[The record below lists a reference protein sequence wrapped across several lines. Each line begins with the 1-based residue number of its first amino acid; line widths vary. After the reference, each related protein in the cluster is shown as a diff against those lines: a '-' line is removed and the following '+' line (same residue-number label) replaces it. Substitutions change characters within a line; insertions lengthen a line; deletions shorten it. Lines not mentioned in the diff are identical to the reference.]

1 VGRRFYSAL
10 SWALSFKNIKSG
22 YPNRKISGNLGS
34 KQITHQG
41 YMPRMSR
48 PKPPVF
54 LVVQALIMGLIPL
67 AVSGYFLSK
76 PDVSFLNIF
85 DINGSLG
92 AISVAAI
99 LAILNPVQNMQRR
112 PVERFLWGLSL
123 SHIFI
128 FLICVSAAVT
138 LANRPG
144 DIGPIIA
151 YSICGYIFSLVIYL
165 LSTVLLEIT
174 RPGDQ
179 SNSRSFLICSGTIL
193 STLAYPP
200 LFIFTL
206 QADLDLPLFNP
217 VALLRALDVRLT
229 PDLFLFSVST
239 GSFLIFLALYAWHN
253 RGVSMQ
259 KSQVFLAHILLL
271 IYAINANFYIIYAL
285 LTAANLAQFL
295 QSCWSNAIGF
305 IALYLGLYLLQTLNF
320 KSIASLQRARFMAKL
335 GLALAVGA
343 LAFFSFAAIV
353 PASVMIFPVLG
364 VFIIAGFL
372 AYVNNLESQ
381 ILNRTAQINL
391 ERKKSDALLANILP
405 KYVINDLKE
414 KGFSEP
420 RSLENISVMFT
431 DFVGFTKIS
440 QEISAT
446 KLIEEL
452 NEIFSEFD
460 RITESHASERI
471 KTIGDA
477 YMCVSGLERSAQS
490 PQRNLI
496 SIALR
501 MIAFLESRNQQN
513 ELEWHLR
520 LGIASGDSVAGI
532 VGQTKYLFDLFG
544 DAVNTAARME
554 SYSEPQSINIDQ
566 KTYLALANAPDL
578 TFIKRPITFVKGKGD
593 MQMYF
598 VTRADRADPE
608 IVETV

>member
-1 VGRRFYSAL
+1 
-10 SWALSFKNIKSG
+10 
-22 YPNRKISGNLGS
+22 
-34 KQITHQG
+34 
-41 YMPRMSR
+41 MSR
-48 PKPPVF
+48 LKPPVF
-54 LVVQALIMGLIPL
+54 LAVQALIMGLIPL

-112 PVERFLWGLSL
+112 PFERFLWGLSL

-128 FLICVSAAVT
+128 FLICVSAAMT

-165 LSTVLLEIT
+165 LSKVFLEIT
-174 RPGDQ
+174 RPDDQ
-179 SNSRSFLICSGTIL
+179 TNSRSFLICSGTIL

-206 QADLDLPLFNP
+206 QADLGLPLFNP
-217 VALLRALDVRLT
+217 VALLRALEVRLT

-239 GSFLIFLALYAWHN
+239 GSFLIFLGLYAWHN
-253 RGVSMQ
+253 RGVSLPR
-259 KSQVFLAHILLL
+259 SRVFLAHILLL

-285 LTAANLAQFL
+285 LTAANLAEFL

-305 IALYLGLYLLQTLNF
+305 IALYLGLYLLHRLNF
-320 KSIASLQRARFMAKL
+320 KSIASLQRTRFMAKL

-343 LAFFSFAAIV
+343 LAFFSFATIV

-364 VFIIAGFL
+364 VVIIAGFL

-446 KLIEEL
+446 KLISEL
-452 NEIFSEFD
+452 NDIFSEFD
-460 RITESHASERI
+460 RITENHASERI

-477 YMCVSGLERSAQS
+477 YMCVSGLEHSAQS

-501 MIAFLESRNQQN
+501 MIAFLENRNQQN

-566 KTYLALANAPDL
+566 KTYLALADAPDL
-578 TFIKRPITFVKGKGD
+578 LFIKRPITFVKGKGD

-598 VTRADRADPE
+598 VTSARTADPA
-608 IVETV
+608 IVETA

>member
-1 VGRRFYSAL
+1 
-10 SWALSFKNIKSG
+10 
-22 YPNRKISGNLGS
+22 
-34 KQITHQG
+34 
-41 YMPRMSR
+41 MSR
-48 PKPPVF
+48 LKPPVF
-54 LVVQALIMGLIPL
+54 LAVQALIMGLIPL

-112 PVERFLWGLSL
+112 PFERFLWGLSL

-128 FLICVSAAVT
+128 FLICVSAAIT

-165 LSTVLLEIT
+165 LSKVFLEIT
-174 RPGDQ
+174 RPDDQ
-179 SNSRSFLICSGTIL
+179 TNSRSFLICSGTIL

-217 VALLRALDVRLT
+217 VALLRALEVRLT

-239 GSFLIFLALYAWHN
+239 GSFLIFLGLYAWHN
-253 RGVSMQ
+253 RGVSLPR
-259 KSQVFLAHILLL
+259 SRVFLAHILLL

-285 LTAANLAQFL
+285 LTAANLAEFL

-305 IALYLGLYLLQTLNF
+305 IALYLGLYLLHRLNF
-320 KSIASLQRARFMAKL
+320 KSIASLQRTRFMAKL

-343 LAFFSFAAIV
+343 LAFFSFATIV

-364 VFIIAGFL
+364 LVIIAGFL

-446 KLIEEL
+446 KLISEL
-452 NEIFSEFD
+452 NDIFSEFD
-460 RITESHASERI
+460 RITENHASERI

-477 YMCVSGLERSAQS
+477 YMCVSGLEHSAQS

-501 MIAFLESRNQQN
+501 MIAFLENRNQQN

-566 KTYLALANAPDL
+566 KTYLALADAPDL
-578 TFIKRPITFVKGKGD
+578 LFIKRPITFVKGKGD

-598 VTRADRADPE
+598 VTSARTADPA
-608 IVETV
+608 IVETA

>member
-1 VGRRFYSAL
+1 
-10 SWALSFKNIKSG
+10 
-22 YPNRKISGNLGS
+22 
-34 KQITHQG
+34 
-41 YMPRMSR
+41 MSR
-48 PKPPVF
+48 LKPPVF
-54 LVVQALIMGLIPL
+54 LAVQALIMGLIPL

-112 PVERFLWGLSL
+112 PFERFLWGLSL

-128 FLICVSAAVT
+128 FLICVSAAIT

-151 YSICGYIFSLVIYL
+151 YSICGYIFSLVVYL
-165 LSTVLLEIT
+165 LSKVFLEIT
-174 RPGDQ
+174 RPDDQ
-179 SNSRSFLICSGTIL
+179 TNSRSFLICSGTIL

-206 QADLDLPLFNP
+206 QADLGLPLFNP
-217 VALLRALDVRLT
+217 VALLRALEVRLT

-239 GSFLIFLALYAWHN
+239 GSFLIFSGLYAWLN
-253 RGVSMQ
+253 RGVSLPR
-259 KSQVFLAHILLL
+259 SRVFLAHILLL

-285 LTAANLAQFL
+285 LTAANLAEFL

-305 IALYLGLYLLQTLNF
+305 IALYLGLYLLHRLNF
-320 KSIASLQRARFMAKL
+320 KSIASLQRTRFMAKL

-364 VFIIAGFL
+364 VVIIAGFL

-446 KLIEEL
+446 KLISEL
-452 NEIFSEFD
+452 NDIFSEFD
-460 RITESHASERI
+460 RITENHASERI

-477 YMCVSGLERSAQS
+477 YMCVSGLEHSAQS

-501 MIAFLESRNQQN
+501 MIAFLENRNQQN

-566 KTYLALANAPDL
+566 KTYLALADAPDL
-578 TFIKRPITFVKGKGD
+578 LFIKRPITFVKGKGD

-598 VTRADRADPE
+598 VTSARTADPAF
-608 IVETV
+608 VETA

>member
-1 VGRRFYSAL
+1 
-10 SWALSFKNIKSG
+10 
-22 YPNRKISGNLGS
+22 
-34 KQITHQG
+34 
-41 YMPRMSR
+41 MSR

-67 AVSGYFLSK
+67 AVSGYFLSN
-76 PDVSFLNIF
+76 PDVSFLNLF

-165 LSTVLLEIT
+165 LSTVFLEIT

-206 QADLDLPLFNP
+206 QADLNLPLFNP

-239 GSFLIFLALYAWHN
+239 GSFLIFLGLYAWHN

-271 IYAINANFYIIYAL
+271 IYAVNANFYIIYAL

-320 KSIASLQRARFMAKL
+320 KSLASLQRARFMAKL

-381 ILNRTAQINL
+381 IINRTAQINL

-501 MIAFLESRNQQN
+501 MIAFLENRNQQN

-532 VGQTKYLFDLFG
+532 VGKTKYLFDLFG

-598 VTRADRADPE
+598 VTRADIADPA

>member
-1 VGRRFYSAL
+1 
-10 SWALSFKNIKSG
+10 
-22 YPNRKISGNLGS
+22 
-34 KQITHQG
+34 
-41 YMPRMSR
+41 MSR

-128 FLICVSAAVT
+128 FLICVSAAIT

-165 LSTVLLEIT
+165 LSTVFLEIT

-179 SNSRSFLICSGTIL
+179 RNSRSFLICSGTIL

-217 VALLRALDVRLT
+217 VALLRALEVRLT

-253 RGVSMQ
+253 RDVSMK

-501 MIAFLESRNQQN
+501 MIAYLENRNQQN

-598 VTRADRADPE
+598 VTRADIADPA

>member
-1 VGRRFYSAL
+1 
-10 SWALSFKNIKSG
+10 
-22 YPNRKISGNLGS
+22 
-34 KQITHQG
+34 
-41 YMPRMSR
+41 MSR
-48 PKPPVF
+48 LKPPVF
-54 LVVQALIMGLIPL
+54 LAVRALIMGLIPL

-99 LAILNPVQNMQRR
+99 LAILNPMQNMQRR
-112 PVERFLWGLSL
+112 PFERFLWGLSL

-128 FLICVSAAVT
+128 FLICVSAAIT

-165 LSTVLLEIT
+165 LSKVFLEIT
-174 RPGDQ
+174 RPDDQ
-179 SNSRSFLICSGTIL
+179 TNSRSFLICSGTIL

-206 QADLDLPLFNP
+206 QADLGLPLFNP
-217 VALLRALDVRLT
+217 VALLRALEVRLT

-239 GSFLIFLALYAWHN
+239 GSFLIFLGLYAWHN
-253 RGVSMQ
+253 RGISLPR
-259 KSQVFLAHILLL
+259 SRVFLAHILLL

-285 LTAANLAQFL
+285 LTAANLAEFL

-305 IALYLGLYLLQTLNF
+305 IALYLGLYLLHRLNF
-320 KSIASLQRARFMAKL
+320 KSIASLQRTRFMAKL

-343 LAFFSFAAIV
+343 LAFFSFATIV

-364 VFIIAGFL
+364 IVIIAGFL

-446 KLIEEL
+446 KLISEL
-452 NEIFSEFD
+452 NDIFSEFD
-460 RITESHASERI
+460 RITENHASERI

-477 YMCVSGLERSAQS
+477 YMCVSGLEHSAQS

-501 MIAFLESRNQQN
+501 MIAFLENRNQQN

-566 KTYLALANAPDL
+566 KTYLALADAPDL
-578 TFIKRPITFVKGKGD
+578 LFIKRPITFVKGKGD

-598 VTRADRADPE
+598 VTSARTADPA
-608 IVETV
+608 IVETA

>member
-1 VGRRFYSAL
+1 L

-22 YPNRKISGNLGS
+22 YPNRKISGSLGS

-48 PKPPVF
+48 LKPPVF
-54 LVVQALIMGLIPL
+54 LAVQALIMGLIPL

-112 PVERFLWGLSL
+112 PFERFLWGLSL

-128 FLICVSAAVT
+128 FLICVSAAIT

-165 LSTVLLEIT
+165 LSKVFLEIT
-174 RPGDQ
+174 RPDDQ
-179 SNSRSFLICSGTIL
+179 TNSRSFLICSGTIL

-206 QADLDLPLFNP
+206 QADLGLPLFNP
-217 VALLRALDVRLT
+217 VALLRALEVRLT

-239 GSFLIFLALYAWHN
+239 GSFLIFLGLYAWHN
-253 RGVSMQ
+253 RGVSLPR
-259 KSQVFLAHILLL
+259 SRVFLAHILLL

-285 LTAANLAQFL
+285 LTAANLAEFL

-305 IALYLGLYLLQTLNF
+305 IALYLGLYLLHRLNF
-320 KSIASLQRARFMAKL
+320 KSIASLQRTRFMAKL

-343 LAFFSFAAIV
+343 LAFFSFATIV

-364 VFIIAGFL
+364 VVIIAGFL

-446 KLIEEL
+446 KLISEL
-452 NEIFSEFD
+452 NDIFSEFD
-460 RITESHASERI
+460 RITQNHASERI

-477 YMCVSGLERSAQS
+477 YMCVSGLEHSAQS

-501 MIAFLESRNQQN
+501 MIAFLENRNQQN

-566 KTYLALANAPDL
+566 KTYLALADAPDL
-578 TFIKRPITFVKGKGD
+578 LFIKRPITFVKGKGD

-598 VTRADRADPE
+598 VTSARTADPA
-608 IVETV
+608 IVETA

>member
-1 VGRRFYSAL
+1 
-10 SWALSFKNIKSG
+10 
-22 YPNRKISGNLGS
+22 
-34 KQITHQG
+34 
-41 YMPRMSR
+41 MSR
-48 PKPPVF
+48 LKPPVF
-54 LVVQALIMGLIPL
+54 LAVQALIMGLIPL

-112 PVERFLWGLSL
+112 PFERFLWGLSL

-128 FLICVSAAVT
+128 FLICVSAAIT

-165 LSTVLLEIT
+165 LSKVFLEIT
-174 RPGDQ
+174 RPDDQ
-179 SNSRSFLICSGTIL
+179 TNSRSFLICSGTIL

-206 QADLDLPLFNP
+206 QADLGLPLFNP
-217 VALLRALDVRLT
+217 VALLRALEVRLT

-239 GSFLIFLALYAWHN
+239 GSFLIFLGLYAWHN
-253 RGVSMQ
+253 RGVSLPR
-259 KSQVFLAHILLL
+259 SRVFLAHILLL

-285 LTAANLAQFL
+285 LTAANLAEFL

-305 IALYLGLYLLQTLNF
+305 IALYMGLYLLHRLNF
-320 KSIASLQRARFMAKL
+320 KSIASLQRTRFMAKL

-343 LAFFSFAAIV
+343 LAFFSFATIV

-364 VFIIAGFL
+364 VVIIAGFL

-446 KLIEEL
+446 KLISEL
-452 NEIFSEFD
+452 NDIFSEFD
-460 RITESHASERI
+460 RITENHASERI

-477 YMCVSGLERSAQS
+477 YMCVSGLEHSAQS

-501 MIAFLESRNQQN
+501 MIAFLENRNQQN

-566 KTYLALANAPDL
+566 KTYLALADAPDL
-578 TFIKRPITFVKGKGD
+578 LFIKRPITFVKGKGD

-598 VTRADRADPE
+598 VTSARTADPA
-608 IVETV
+608 IVETA

>member
-1 VGRRFYSAL
+1 
-10 SWALSFKNIKSG
+10 
-22 YPNRKISGNLGS
+22 
-34 KQITHQG
+34 
-41 YMPRMSR
+41 MSR

-54 LVVQALIMGLIPL
+54 LVVQALIIGLIPL
-67 AVSGYFLSK
+67 AVSGYFLSN
-76 PDVSFLNIF
+76 PDVSFLNLF

-165 LSTVLLEIT
+165 LSTVFLEIT

-206 QADLDLPLFNP
+206 QADLNLPLFNP

-229 PDLFLFSVST
+229 PDLFLFSIST
-239 GSFLIFLALYAWHN
+239 GSFLIFLGLYAWHN

-259 KSQVFLAHILLL
+259 KSQVFLAHILLM

-285 LTAANLAQFL
+285 LTAANLAEFL

-381 ILNRTAQINL
+381 IINRTAQINL

-501 MIAFLESRNQQN
+501 MIAFLENRNQQN

-598 VTRADRADPE
+598 VTRADIADPA

>member
-1 VGRRFYSAL
+1 
-10 SWALSFKNIKSG
+10 
-22 YPNRKISGNLGS
+22 
-34 KQITHQG
+34 
-41 YMPRMSR
+41 MSR

-54 LVVQALIMGLIPL
+54 LVVQALIIGLIPL
-67 AVSGYFLSK
+67 AVSGYFLSN
-76 PDVSFLNIF
+76 PDVSFLNLF

-165 LSTVLLEIT
+165 LSTVFLEIT

-206 QADLDLPLFNP
+206 QADLNLPLFNP

-229 PDLFLFSVST
+229 PDLFLFSIST
-239 GSFLIFLALYAWHN
+239 GSFLIFLGLYAWHN

-259 KSQVFLAHILLL
+259 KSQVFLAHILLM

-320 KSIASLQRARFMAKL
+320 KSLASLQRARFMAKL

-381 ILNRTAQINL
+381 IINRTAQINL

-501 MIAFLESRNQQN
+501 MIAFLENRNQQN

-532 VGQTKYLFDLFG
+532 VGKTKYLFDLFG

-566 KTYLALANAPDL
+566 KTYLALANASDL

-598 VTRADRADPE
+598 VTRADIADPA

>member
-1 VGRRFYSAL
+1 
-10 SWALSFKNIKSG
+10 
-22 YPNRKISGNLGS
+22 
-34 KQITHQG
+34 
-41 YMPRMSR
+41 MSR
-48 PKPPVF
+48 LKPPVF
-54 LVVQALIMGLIPL
+54 LAVQALIMGLIPL

-112 PVERFLWGLSL
+112 PFERFLWGLSL

-128 FLICVSAAVT
+128 FLICVSAAIT

-151 YSICGYIFSLVIYL
+151 YSICGYILSLVVYL
-165 LSTVLLEIT
+165 LSKVFLEIT
-174 RPGDQ
+174 RPDDQ
-179 SNSRSFLICSGTIL
+179 TNSRSFLICSGTIL

-206 QADLDLPLFNP
+206 QADLGLPLFSP
-217 VALLRALDVRLT
+217 VALLRALEVRLT

-239 GSFLIFLALYAWHN
+239 GSFLIFLGLYSWHN
-253 RGVSMQ
+253 RGVSLPR
-259 KSQVFLAHILLL
+259 SRVFLAHILLL

-285 LTAANLAQFL
+285 LTAANLAEFL

-305 IALYLGLYLLQTLNF
+305 IALYLGLYLLHRLNF
-320 KSIASLQRARFMAKL
+320 KSIASLQRTRFLAKL

-343 LAFFSFAAIV
+343 LAFFSFATIV

-364 VFIIAGFL
+364 VVIIAGFL

-446 KLIEEL
+446 KLISEL
-452 NEIFSEFD
+452 NDIFSEFD
-460 RITESHASERI
+460 RITENHASERI

-477 YMCVSGLERSAQS
+477 YMCVSGLEHSAQS

-501 MIAFLESRNQQN
+501 MIAFLENRNQQN
-513 ELEWHLR
+513 EPEWHLR

-566 KTYLALANAPDL
+566 KTYLALADAPDL
-578 TFIKRPITFVKGKGD
+578 LFIKRPITFVKGKGD

-598 VTRADRADPE
+598 VTSARTADPA
-608 IVETV
+608 IVETA

>member
-1 VGRRFYSAL
+1 
-10 SWALSFKNIKSG
+10 
-22 YPNRKISGNLGS
+22 
-34 KQITHQG
+34 
-41 YMPRMSR
+41 MSR
-48 PKPPVF
+48 LKPPVF
-54 LVVQALIMGLIPL
+54 LAVQALIMGLIPL

-128 FLICVSAAVT
+128 FLICVSAAIT

-165 LSTVLLEIT
+165 LSTVFLEIT

-179 SNSRSFLICSGTIL
+179 RNSRSFLICSGTIL

-217 VALLRALDVRLT
+217 VALLRALEVRLT

-239 GSFLIFLALYAWHN
+239 GSFLIFLGLYAWHN

-259 KSQVFLAHILLL
+259 KSQVFLAHVLLL

-305 IALYLGLYLLQTLNF
+305 IALYLGLYLLQKLNF

-353 PASVMIFPVLG
+353 PASVMIFPVFG

-501 MIAFLESRNQQN
+501 MIAFLENRNQQN

-598 VTRADRADPE
+598 VTRADIADPA

>member
-1 VGRRFYSAL
+1 
-10 SWALSFKNIKSG
+10 
-22 YPNRKISGNLGS
+22 
-34 KQITHQG
+34 
-41 YMPRMSR
+41 MSR

-67 AVSGYFLSK
+67 AVSGYFLSNT
-76 PDVSFLNIF
+76 DVSFLNIF

-217 VALLRALDVRLT
+217 VALLRALEVRLT

-501 MIAFLESRNQQN
+501 MIAFLENRNQQN

>member
-1 VGRRFYSAL
+1 MRRL
-10 SWALSFKNIKSG
+10 
-22 YPNRKISGNLGS
+22 
-34 KQITHQG
+34 
-41 YMPRMSR
+41 
-48 PKPPVF
+48 KPPVF
-54 LVVQALIMGLIPL
+54 LAVQALIMGLIPL

-112 PVERFLWGLSL
+112 PFERFLWGLSL

-128 FLICVSAAVT
+128 FLICVSAAIT

-151 YSICGYIFSLVIYL
+151 YSICGYIFSLVVYL
-165 LSTVLLEIT
+165 LSKVFLEIT
-174 RPGDQ
+174 RPDDQ
-179 SNSRSFLICSGTIL
+179 TNSRSFLICSGTIL

-206 QADLDLPLFNP
+206 QADLGLPLFNP
-217 VALLRALDVRLT
+217 VALLRALEVRLT

-239 GSFLIFLALYAWHN
+239 GSFLIFLGLYAWLN
-253 RGVSMQ
+253 RGASLPR
-259 KSQVFLAHILLL
+259 SRVFLAHILLL

-285 LTAANLAQFL
+285 LTAANLAEFL

-305 IALYLGLYLLQTLNF
+305 IALYLGLYLLHRLNF
-320 KSIASLQRARFMAKL
+320 KSIASLQRTRFMAKL

-364 VFIIAGFL
+364 VVIIAGFL

-446 KLIEEL
+446 KLISEL
-452 NEIFSEFD
+452 NDIFSEFD
-460 RITESHASERI
+460 RITENHASERI

-477 YMCVSGLERSAQS
+477 YMCVSGLEHSAQS

-501 MIAFLESRNQQN
+501 MIAFLENRNQQN

-566 KTYLALANAPDL
+566 KTYLALADAPDL
-578 TFIKRPITFVKGKGD
+578 LFIKRPITFVKGKGD

-598 VTRADRADPE
+598 VTSARTADPA
-608 IVETV
+608 IVETA

>member
-1 VGRRFYSAL
+1 
-10 SWALSFKNIKSG
+10 
-22 YPNRKISGNLGS
+22 
-34 KQITHQG
+34 
-41 YMPRMSR
+41 MSR
-48 PKPPVF
+48 LKPPVF
-54 LVVQALIMGLIPL
+54 LAVQALIMGLIPL

-112 PVERFLWGLSL
+112 PFERFLWGLSL

-128 FLICVSAAVT
+128 FLICVSAAIT

-165 LSTVLLEIT
+165 LSKVFLEIT
-174 RPGDQ
+174 RPDDQ
-179 SNSRSFLICSGTIL
+179 TNSRSFLICSGTIL

-206 QADLDLPLFNP
+206 QADLGLPLFNP
-217 VALLRALDVRLT
+217 VALLRALEVRLT

-239 GSFLIFLALYAWHN
+239 GSFLIFLGLYAWHN
-253 RGVSMQ
+253 RGVSLPR
-259 KSQVFLAHILLL
+259 SRVFLAHILLL

-285 LTAANLAQFL
+285 LTAANLAEFL

-305 IALYLGLYLLQTLNF
+305 IALYLGLYLLHRLNF
-320 KSIASLQRARFMAKL
+320 KSIASLQRTRFMAKL

-364 VFIIAGFL
+364 VVIIAGFL

-446 KLIEEL
+446 KLISEL
-452 NEIFSEFD
+452 NDIFSEFD
-460 RITESHASERI
+460 RITENHASERI

-477 YMCVSGLERSAQS
+477 YMCVSGLEHSAQS

-501 MIAFLESRNQQN
+501 MIAFLENRNQQN

-566 KTYLALANAPDL
+566 KTYLALADAPDL
-578 TFIKRPITFVKGKGD
+578 LFTKRPITFVKGKGD

-598 VTRADRADPE
+598 VTSARTADPAF
-608 IVETV
+608 VETA

>member
-1 VGRRFYSAL
+1 L

-22 YPNRKISGNLGS
+22 YPNRKISGSLGS

-48 PKPPVF
+48 LKPPVF
-54 LVVQALIMGLIPL
+54 LAVQALIMGLIPL

-112 PVERFLWGLSL
+112 PFERFLWGLSL

-128 FLICVSAAVT
+128 FLICVSAAIT

-165 LSTVLLEIT
+165 LSKVFLEIT
-174 RPGDQ
+174 RPDDQ
-179 SNSRSFLICSGTIL
+179 TNSRSFLICSGTIL

-206 QADLDLPLFNP
+206 QADLGLPLFNP
-217 VALLRALDVRLT
+217 VALLRALEVRLT

-239 GSFLIFLALYAWHN
+239 GSFLIFLGLYAWHN
-253 RGVSMQ
+253 RGVSLPR
-259 KSQVFLAHILLL
+259 SRVFLAHILLL

-285 LTAANLAQFL
+285 LTAANLAEFL

-305 IALYLGLYLLQTLNF
+305 IALYLGLYLLHRLNF
-320 KSIASLQRARFMAKL
+320 KSIASLQRTRLMAKL

-343 LAFFSFAAIV
+343 LAFFSFATIV

-364 VFIIAGFL
+364 VVIIAGFL

-446 KLIEEL
+446 KLISEL
-452 NEIFSEFD
+452 NDIFSEFD
-460 RITESHASERI
+460 RITENHASERI

-477 YMCVSGLERSAQS
+477 YMCVSGLEHSAQS

-501 MIAFLESRNQQN
+501 MIAFLENRNQQN

-566 KTYLALANAPDL
+566 KTYLALADAPDL
-578 TFIKRPITFVKGKGD
+578 LFIKRPITFVKGKGD

-598 VTRADRADPE
+598 VTSARTADPA
-608 IVETV
+608 IVETA

>member
-1 VGRRFYSAL
+1 
-10 SWALSFKNIKSG
+10 
-22 YPNRKISGNLGS
+22 
-34 KQITHQG
+34 
-41 YMPRMSR
+41 MSR
-48 PKPPVF
+48 PKTPVF
-54 LVVQALIMGLIPL
+54 LAVQALIMGLIPL

-128 FLICVSAAVT
+128 FLICVSAAIT

-151 YSICGYIFSLVIYL
+151 YSICGYILSLVIYL
-165 LSTVLLEIT
+165 LSTVFLEIT
-174 RPGDQ
+174 RPDDQ

-206 QADLDLPLFNP
+206 QADLNLPLFNP
-217 VALLRALDVRLT
+217 VALLRALEVRLT
-229 PDLFLFSVST
+229 PDLFLFSVSI
-239 GSFLIFLALYAWHN
+239 GSFLIFLGLYAWHN
-253 RGVSMQ
+253 RGVSMR

-305 IALYLGLYLLQTLNF
+305 IGLYLGLHLLHTVNF
-320 KSIASLQRARFMAKL
+320 KSIASLQLARFTAKL

-364 VFIIAGFL
+364 VVIIAGFL

-452 NEIFSEFD
+452 NDIFSEFD

-477 YMCVSGLERSAQS
+477 YMCVSGLERAAQS

-501 MIAFLESRNQQN
+501 MIAFLENRNQQN

-566 KTYLALANAPDL
+566 NTYLALADAPDL
-578 TFIKRPITFVKGKGD
+578 IFIKRPITFVKGKGD

-598 VTRADRADPE
+598 VTRAGMADPA
-608 IVETV
+608 IVENA

>member
-1 VGRRFYSAL
+1 
-10 SWALSFKNIKSG
+10 
-22 YPNRKISGNLGS
+22 
-34 KQITHQG
+34 
-41 YMPRMSR
+41 MSR

-67 AVSGYFLSK
+67 AVSGYFLSN
-76 PDVSFLNIF
+76 PDVSFLNLF

-165 LSTVLLEIT
+165 LSTVFLEIT

-206 QADLDLPLFNP
+206 QADLNLPLFNP

-239 GSFLIFLALYAWHN
+239 GSFLIFLGLYAWHN

-259 KSQVFLAHILLL
+259 KSQVFLAHILLM

-381 ILNRTAQINL
+381 IINRTAQINL

-460 RITESHASERI
+460 RITESYASERI

-501 MIAFLESRNQQN
+501 MIAFLENRNQQN

-566 KTYLALANAPDL
+566 KTYLALANASDL

-598 VTRADRADPE
+598 VTRADIADPA

>member
-1 VGRRFYSAL
+1 
-10 SWALSFKNIKSG
+10 
-22 YPNRKISGNLGS
+22 
-34 KQITHQG
+34 
-41 YMPRMSR
+41 MSR
-48 PKPPVF
+48 LKPPVF
-54 LVVQALIMGLIPL
+54 LTVQALIMGLIPL

-112 PVERFLWGLSL
+112 PFERFLWGLSL

-128 FLICVSAAVT
+128 FLICVSAAIT
-138 LANRPG
+138 LAKRPG

-151 YSICGYIFSLVIYL
+151 YSICGYIFSLVVYL
-165 LSTVLLEIT
+165 LSKVFLEIT
-174 RPGDQ
+174 RPDDQ
-179 SNSRSFLICSGTIL
+179 TNSRSFLICSGTIL

-206 QADLDLPLFNP
+206 QADLGLPLFNP
-217 VALLRALDVRLT
+217 VALLRALEVRLT

-239 GSFLIFLALYAWHN
+239 GSFLIFLGLYAWHN
-253 RGVSMQ
+253 RGVSLPR
-259 KSQVFLAHILLL
+259 SRVFLAHILLL

-285 LTAANLAQFL
+285 LTAANLAEFL

-305 IALYLGLYLLQTLNF
+305 IALYLGLYLLHRLNF
-320 KSIASLQRARFMAKL
+320 KSIASLQRTRFMAKL

-343 LAFFSFAAIV
+343 LAFFSFAMIV

-364 VFIIAGFL
+364 LVIIAGFL

-446 KLIEEL
+446 KLISEL
-452 NEIFSEFD
+452 NDIFSKFD
-460 RITESHASERI
+460 RITENHASERI

-477 YMCVSGLERSAQS
+477 YMCVSGLEHSAQS

-501 MIAFLESRNQQN
+501 MIAFLENRNQQN

-566 KTYLALANAPDL
+566 KTYLALADAPDL
-578 TFIKRPITFVKGKGD
+578 LFIKRPITFVKGKGD

-598 VTRADRADPE
+598 VTSARTADPA
-608 IVETV
+608 IVETA

>member
-1 VGRRFYSAL
+1 
-10 SWALSFKNIKSG
+10 
-22 YPNRKISGNLGS
+22 
-34 KQITHQG
+34 
-41 YMPRMSR
+41 MSR

-54 LVVQALIMGLIPL
+54 LVVQALIIGLIPL
-67 AVSGYFLSK
+67 AVSGYFLSN
-76 PDVSFLNIF
+76 PDVSFLNLF

-165 LSTVLLEIT
+165 LSTVFLEIT

-206 QADLDLPLFNP
+206 QADLNLPLFNP

-229 PDLFLFSVST
+229 PDLFLFSIST
-239 GSFLIFLALYAWHN
+239 GSFLIFLGLYAWHN

-259 KSQVFLAHILLL
+259 KSQVFLAHILLM

-381 ILNRTAQINL
+381 IINRTAQINL

-501 MIAFLESRNQQN
+501 MIAFLENRNQQN

-532 VGQTKYLFDLFG
+532 VGKTKYLFDLFG

-598 VTRADRADPE
+598 VTRADIADPA

>member
-1 VGRRFYSAL
+1 
-10 SWALSFKNIKSG
+10 
-22 YPNRKISGNLGS
+22 
-34 KQITHQG
+34 
-41 YMPRMSR
+41 MSR
-48 PKPPVF
+48 LKPPVF
-54 LVVQALIMGLIPL
+54 LAVQALIMGLIPL

-112 PVERFLWGLSL
+112 PFERFLWGLSL

-128 FLICVSAAVT
+128 FLICVSTAIT

-165 LSTVLLEIT
+165 LSKVFLEIT
-174 RPGDQ
+174 RPDDQ
-179 SNSRSFLICSGTIL
+179 TNSRSFLICSGTIL

-206 QADLDLPLFNP
+206 QADLGLPLFNP
-217 VALLRALDVRLT
+217 VALLRALEVRLT

-239 GSFLIFLALYAWHN
+239 GSFLIFLGLYAWHN
-253 RGVSMQ
+253 RGVSLPR
-259 KSQVFLAHILLL
+259 SRVFLAHILLL

-285 LTAANLAQFL
+285 LTAANLAEFL

-305 IALYLGLYLLQTLNF
+305 IALYLGLYLLHRLNF
-320 KSIASLQRARFMAKL
+320 KSIASLQRTRFMAKL

-343 LAFFSFAAIV
+343 LAFFSFATIV

-364 VFIIAGFL
+364 VVIIAGFL

-446 KLIEEL
+446 KLISEL
-452 NEIFSEFD
+452 NDIFSEFD
-460 RITESHASERI
+460 RITENHASERI

-477 YMCVSGLERSAQS
+477 YMCVSGLEHSAQS

-501 MIAFLESRNQQN
+501 MIAFLENRNQQN

-566 KTYLALANAPDL
+566 KTYLALADAPDL
-578 TFIKRPITFVKGKGD
+578 LFIKRPITFVKGKGD

-598 VTRADRADPE
+598 VTSARTADPA
-608 IVETV
+608 IVETA

>member
-1 VGRRFYSAL
+1 
-10 SWALSFKNIKSG
+10 
-22 YPNRKISGNLGS
+22 
-34 KQITHQG
+34 
-41 YMPRMSR
+41 MSR

-54 LVVQALIMGLIPL
+54 LVVQALIIGLIPL
-67 AVSGYFLSK
+67 AVSGYFLSN
-76 PDVSFLNIF
+76 PDVSFLNLF

-165 LSTVLLEIT
+165 ISTVFLEIT

-206 QADLDLPLFNP
+206 QADLNLPLFNP

-229 PDLFLFSVST
+229 PDLFLFSIST
-239 GSFLIFLALYAWHN
+239 GSFLIFLGLYAWHN

-259 KSQVFLAHILLL
+259 KSQVFLAHILLM

-381 ILNRTAQINL
+381 IINRTAQINL

-501 MIAFLESRNQQN
+501 MIAFLENRNQQN

-532 VGQTKYLFDLFG
+532 VGKTKYLFDLFG

-598 VTRADRADPE
+598 VTRADIADPA

>member
-1 VGRRFYSAL
+1 
-10 SWALSFKNIKSG
+10 
-22 YPNRKISGNLGS
+22 
-34 KQITHQG
+34 
-41 YMPRMSR
+41 MSR

-217 VALLRALDVRLT
+217 VALLRALEVRLA

-501 MIAFLESRNQQN
+501 MIAYLENRNQQN

-598 VTRADRADPE
+598 VTHADRADPA

>member
-1 VGRRFYSAL
+1 
-10 SWALSFKNIKSG
+10 
-22 YPNRKISGNLGS
+22 
-34 KQITHQG
+34 
-41 YMPRMSR
+41 MSR
-48 PKPPVF
+48 LKPPVF
-54 LVVQALIMGLIPL
+54 LAVQALIMGLIPL

-112 PVERFLWGLSL
+112 PFERFLWGLSL

-128 FLICVSAAVT
+128 FLICVSAAIT

-165 LSTVLLEIT
+165 LSKVFLEIT
-174 RPGDQ
+174 RPDDQ
-179 SNSRSFLICSGTIL
+179 TNSRSFLICSGTIL

-206 QADLDLPLFNP
+206 QGDLGLPLFNP
-217 VALLRALDVRLT
+217 VALLRALEVRLT

-239 GSFLIFLALYAWHN
+239 GSFLIFLGLYAWHN
-253 RGVSMQ
+253 RGVSLPR
-259 KSQVFLAHILLL
+259 SRVFLAHILLL

-285 LTAANLAQFL
+285 LTAANLAEFL

-305 IALYLGLYLLQTLNF
+305 IALYLGLYLLHRLNF
-320 KSIASLQRARFMAKL
+320 KSIASLQRTRFMAKL

-364 VFIIAGFL
+364 VVIIAGFL

-446 KLIEEL
+446 KLISEL
-452 NEIFSEFD
+452 NDIFSEFD
-460 RITESHASERI
+460 RITENHASERI

-477 YMCVSGLERSAQS
+477 YMCVSGLEHSAQS

-501 MIAFLESRNQQN
+501 MIAFLENRNQQN

-566 KTYLALANAPDL
+566 KTYLALADAPDL
-578 TFIKRPITFVKGKGD
+578 LFIKRPITFVKGKGD

-598 VTRADRADPE
+598 VTSARTADPA
-608 IVETV
+608 IVETA

>member
-1 VGRRFYSAL
+1 MRRL
-10 SWALSFKNIKSG
+10 
-22 YPNRKISGNLGS
+22 
-34 KQITHQG
+34 
-41 YMPRMSR
+41 
-48 PKPPVF
+48 KPPVF
-54 LVVQALIMGLIPL
+54 LAVQALIMGLIPL

-112 PVERFLWGLSL
+112 PFERFLWGLSL

-128 FLICVSAAVT
+128 FLICVSAAIT
-138 LANRPG
+138 LVNRPG

-151 YSICGYIFSLVIYL
+151 YSICGYIFSLVVYL
-165 LSTVLLEIT
+165 LSKVFLEIT
-174 RPGDQ
+174 RPDDQ
-179 SNSRSFLICSGTIL
+179 TNSRSFLICSGTIL

-206 QADLDLPLFNP
+206 QADLGLPLFNP
-217 VALLRALDVRLT
+217 VALLRALEVRLT

-239 GSFLIFLALYAWHN
+239 GSFLIFSGLYAWLN
-253 RGVSMQ
+253 RGVSLPR
-259 KSQVFLAHILLL
+259 SRVFLAHILLL

-285 LTAANLAQFL
+285 LTAANLAEFL

-305 IALYLGLYLLQTLNF
+305 IALYLGLYLLHRLNF
-320 KSIASLQRARFMAKL
+320 KSIASLQRTRFMAKL

-364 VFIIAGFL
+364 VVIIAGFL

-446 KLIEEL
+446 KLISEL
-452 NEIFSEFD
+452 NDIFSEFD
-460 RITESHASERI
+460 RITENHASERI

-477 YMCVSGLERSAQS
+477 YMCVSGLEHSAQS

-501 MIAFLESRNQQN
+501 MIAFLENRNQQN

-566 KTYLALANAPDL
+566 KTYLALADAPDL
-578 TFIKRPITFVKGKGD
+578 LFIKRPITFVKGKGD

-598 VTRADRADPE
+598 VTSARTADPAF
-608 IVETV
+608 VETA

>member
-1 VGRRFYSAL
+1 
-10 SWALSFKNIKSG
+10 
-22 YPNRKISGNLGS
+22 
-34 KQITHQG
+34 
-41 YMPRMSR
+41 MSR
-48 PKPPVF
+48 LKPPVF
-54 LVVQALIMGLIPL
+54 LAVQALIMGLIPL

-112 PVERFLWGLSL
+112 PFERFLWGLSL

-128 FLICVSAAVT
+128 FLICVSAAIT

-151 YSICGYIFSLVIYL
+151 YSICGYIFSLVVYL
-165 LSTVLLEIT
+165 LSKVFLEIT
-174 RPGDQ
+174 RPDDQ
-179 SNSRSFLICSGTIL
+179 TNSRSFLICSGTIL

-206 QADLDLPLFNP
+206 QADLGLPLFNP
-217 VALLRALDVRLT
+217 VALLRALEVRLT

-239 GSFLIFLALYAWHN
+239 GSFLIFLGLYSWHN
-253 RGVSMQ
+253 RGVSLPR
-259 KSQVFLAHILLL
+259 SRVFLAHILLL

-285 LTAANLAQFL
+285 LTAANLAEFL

-305 IALYLGLYLLQTLNF
+305 IALYLGLYLLHRLNF
-320 KSIASLQRARFMAKL
+320 KSIASLQRTRFLAKL

-343 LAFFSFAAIV
+343 LAFFSFATIV

-364 VFIIAGFL
+364 VVIIAGFL

-446 KLIEEL
+446 KLISEL
-452 NEIFSEFD
+452 NDIFSEFD
-460 RITESHASERI
+460 RITENHASERI

-477 YMCVSGLERSAQS
+477 YMCVSGLEHSAQS

-501 MIAFLESRNQQN
+501 MIAFLENRNQQN
-513 ELEWHLR
+513 EPEWHLR

-566 KTYLALANAPDL
+566 KTYLALADAPDL
-578 TFIKRPITFVKGKGD
+578 LFIKRPITFVKGKGD

-598 VTRADRADPE
+598 VTSARTADPA
-608 IVETV
+608 IVETA

>member
-1 VGRRFYSAL
+1 
-10 SWALSFKNIKSG
+10 
-22 YPNRKISGNLGS
+22 
-34 KQITHQG
+34 
-41 YMPRMSR
+41 MSR

-67 AVSGYFLSK
+67 AVSGYFLSN

-128 FLICVSAAVT
+128 FLICVSAAIT

-174 RPGDQ
+174 RPGHQ

-217 VALLRALDVRLT
+217 VALLRALEVRLT

-239 GSFLIFLALYAWHN
+239 GSFLIFLGLYAWHN
-253 RGVSMQ
+253 RGVSMR
-259 KSQVFLAHILLL
+259 KSRIFLAHILLL

-501 MIAFLESRNQQN
+501 MIAYLENRNQQN

-598 VTRADRADPE
+598 VTRADRADPA